1 MPQNAPGDKGKP
13 AFSRKV
19 PLPKGAGGGAKGG
32 TSFPPPSGQ
41 QGPQGGQGACRALWN
56 RPLPGVPGVGE
67 GLRLGEEAQQTVV
80 DGVGQG
86 PVPGGQGVPEG
97 GQDGVPAG
105 QGAGHGGLGPT
116 GEVGGKVCPGPLPG
130 GGHGQALPV
139 PVLVTEDQLRGENF
153 PRGGVL
159 DLHLGD
165 SHRPGPGGG
174 ELDGGE
180 KGLPLRQVPGMAG
193 VGGAGHPGVEG
204 EAGHL
209 PHQQDGPHP

>member
-41 QGPQGGQGACRALWN
+41 QGPQGGQGAGRALWN

-86 PVPGGQGVPEG
+86 PVPGGQGVKSGKVGARRERT
-97 GQDGVPAG
+97 QDGLSAYLNGSAVQKSRSNRFESSYLLCKEKDGFTIVVWYESKANI
-105 QGAGHGGLGPT
+105 AEKTEL
-116 GEVGGKVCPGPLPG
+116 C
-130 GGHGQALPV
+130 ALLV
-139 PVLVTEDQLRGENF
+139 IKNVYVL
-153 PRGGVL
+153 
-159 DLHLGD
+159 
-165 SHRPGPGGG
+165 
-174 ELDGGE
+174 
-180 KGLPLRQVPGMAG
+180 K
-193 VGGAGHPGVEG
+193 
-204 EAGHL
+204 
-209 PHQQDGPHP
+209 